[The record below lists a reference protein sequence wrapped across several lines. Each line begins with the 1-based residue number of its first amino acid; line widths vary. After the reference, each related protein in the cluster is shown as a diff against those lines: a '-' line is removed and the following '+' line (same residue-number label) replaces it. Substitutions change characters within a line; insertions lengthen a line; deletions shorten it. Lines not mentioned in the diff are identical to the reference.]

1 MKKTLLLLALVI
13 GSAFNVNAQATYNF
27 TNTWEGAFFS
37 TAFTAGQLS
46 GTLTSITL
54 NSTLTASTGDTYAN
68 DLAVLVAT
76 GLGATDVISLQAG
89 GYSDFEATESLEW
102 ANGASAVAGT
112 VCSGTLTLATPINFT
127 TGTTLKVYVGNGYYG
142 NENSGSWTGTLTLN
156 GVTNSL
162 GVNENLTSKFSVYP
176 NPATNLVKISSDSNT
191 LFDDVKIIDLNG
203 RTVKT
208 VNLNK
213 VANAEINISDLAS
226 GVYMLSISSEN
237 GSATK
242 KIVKN

>member
-1 MKKTLLLLALVI
+1 MLFI
-13 GSAFNVNAQATYNF
+13 GSIANVNAQATYNF

-37 TAFTAGQLS
+37 TAFIAGQLQ

-54 NSTLTASTGDTYAN
+54 NSTLNSSTGDTYAN
-68 DLAVLVAT
+68 DLTVLVAT

-89 GYSDFEATESLEW
+89 GYTNFGATESLEW
-102 ANGASAVAGT
+102 ANGDSDAAGT
-112 VCSGTLTLATPINFT
+112 ICSGTLTLATPINFT

-142 NENSGSWTGTLTLN
+142 DANTGAWTGTLTLN

-162 GVNENLTSKFSVYP
+162 GVNENLTSRFSVFP
-176 NPATNLVKISSDSNT
+176 NPASNLVKISSDSNT
-191 LFDDVKIIDLNG
+191 LVDGVKITDLNG

-208 VNLNK
+208 VSLNK

-226 GVYMLSISSEN
+226 GVYLMNISSEN
-237 GSATK
+237 GTATK
-242 KIVKN
+242 KIVKK